1 MKLVKFITIEGTEG
15 AGKSTAL
22 SFIKKYI
29 MTHTHEDVLI
39 TREPGGTEIAEQIR
53 QILLYP
59 KTTEKLQ
66 PDSELLLMF
75 ASRAQH
81 IEQCIKPALQSG
93 KWVICDR
100 YIDASYAYQS
110 GGRGINI
117 QFVQTLDRWI
127 VGELYPDLTILL
139 DVPAELGMQRTESR
153 DLNSKD
159 RIEME
164 RIEFFIKVRNTYL
177 DRANS
182 DPKRIKVIDAAQSLE
197 KVQREIKQV
206 LDKYL
211 LNVSK

>member
-1 MKLVKFITIEGTEG
+1 MKQGKFITIEGTEG

-22 SFIKKYI
+22 GFMKEYI
-29 MTHTHEDVLI
+29 TMQIHEDVLI

-81 IEQCIKPALQSG
+81 IAQCIKPALQSG

-110 GGRGINI
+110 GGRGIQI
-117 QFVQTLDRWI
+117 QFVQTLDSWI

-182 DPKRIKVIDAAQSLE
+182 DPKRIKVIDATQSLE
-197 KVQREIKQV
+197 KVQREIKAV

-211 LNVSK
+211 